1 MNILEN
7 LQALCAS
14 NLFPTLIGTL
24 VGALIGACVSLT
36 VAKRTILASFGSQ
49 EMQDYNAI
57 KDLEQKIFDCEIDKE
72 KEENEKIKKLYE
84 DKLEILWLQYRNTF
98 EALCG
103 RYLSKVDKID
113 KENFR
118 KMYKKYITD
127 LIEND
132 QKLENAEQKY
142 NPLTSVFDATITVYK
157 ELKLNKPK
165 MNCFCWYFCRRKF

>member
-24 VGALIGACVSLT
+24 VGALIGTCVSLT

-57 KDLEQKIFDCEIDKE
+57 KDLEQKMFDCEIDKE
-72 KEENEKIKKLYE
+72 KEKNEEIKELYDEKL
-84 DKLEILWLQYRNTF
+84 DILRTQYRNTF

-103 RYLSKVDKID
+103 RYLAKDKKID
-113 KENFR
+113 RENFK
-118 KMYKKYITD
+118 KMYKQYLEK
-127 LIEND
+127 LIKED
-132 QKLENAEQKY
+132 QQLENVEQKY
-142 NPLTSVFDATITVYK
+142 NPLTSVFDATIEVYK
-157 ELKLNKPK
+157 EFKGIK
-165 MNCFCWYFCRRKF
+165 